1 MPWPEERADMRGLSR
16 SRQSVRDIPS
26 ALSLEDL
33 KDAVPPIDPGIGVS
47 DTFLRGLSIE
57 PDAIGPFGAA
67 VLSWEVE
74 APPQV
79 RVKINSEL
87 VEQAGS
93 RVVQP
98 ASSSTYRVFAVSG
111 SGSRQLGDIGLTVD
125 LSACSTFELLNP
137 RSLMEGALTNNIN
150 TMEGMYT
157 RGRQV
162 VEFQAGRITCRLNLG
177 REIDYFPDPT
187 IRINCSFGLGVND
200 GRLVS
205 WGEQV
210 SADVSVPWYA
220 WTYPGAVP
228 GLAIALD
235 MARDTATEGGFTV
248 ISSMVQLLEFWW
260 AVADGMRRHS
270 VRVGPSEDG
279 AGRIEVTE
287 CPRRLL
293 DRFAALD
300 ENRAVID

>member
-1 MPWPEERADMRGLSR
+1 MRRLPR
-16 SRQSVRDIPS
+16 SRQSLRNIFSP
-26 ALSLEDL
+26 LSLEDL
-33 KDAVPPIDPGIGVS
+33 EDIVPPIDPGIGVK
-47 DTFLRGLSIE
+47 DVFLRHLSVK

-79 RVKINSEL
+79 RVKINSEF

-93 RVVQP
+93 MVVQP
-98 ASSSTYRVFAVSG
+98 AYSSTYRVLAL
-111 SGSRQLGDIGLTVD
+111 SGSRSRELGHIDLTVD
-125 LSACSTFELLNP
+125 MSACSTDELFNP
-137 RSLMEGALTNNIN
+137 RVLLEGALTANIN
-150 TMEGMYT
+150 AMEGLYT

-162 VEFQAGRITCRLNLG
+162 VEFQENRITCRLNLG
-177 REIDYFPDPT
+177 KDIDNFPDPT
-187 IRINCSFGLGVND
+187 IRINCSFGLGVNQ

-210 SADVSVPWYA
+210 SADVSFPIYA
-220 WTYPGAVP
+220 WAV
-228 GLAIALD
+228 GSFALAIAAG
-235 MARDTATEGGFTV
+235 MAKDDAIAGGFTV
-248 ISSMVQLLEFWW
+248 ISAMVQLLEFVWHLD
-260 AVADGMRRHS
+260 DGMRRHS

-279 AGRIEVTE
+279 AGRIEVTA

-300 ENRAVID
+300 ENRAVIE

>member
-1 MPWPEERADMRGLSR
+1 MIS
-16 SRQSVRDIPS
+16 S

-33 KDAVPPIDPGIGVS
+33 EDAVPPIDPGIGVK
-47 DTFLRGLSIE
+47 DIFLRGLSIE

-79 RVKINSEL
+79 RVKINSEF

-98 ASSSTYRVFAVSG
+98 ASSSTYRVFAL
-111 SGSRQLGDIGLTVD
+111 SGSRSSQLGQIGLAVD
-125 LSACSTFELLNP
+125 MSACSTYELLNP
-137 RSLMEGALTNNIN
+137 RSLLEGALTANIN
-150 TMEGMYT
+150 RMEGMYT
-157 RGRQV
+157 RGQQV
-162 VEFQAGRITCRLNLG
+162 VQLQEGRITCRLNLG
-177 REIDYFPDPT
+177 REIDHFPDPT
-187 IRINCSFGLGVND
+187 IKINCSFGLGVND

-210 SADVSVPWYA
+210 SADVSVPKYA
-220 WTYPGAVP
+220 WLVPGAFP
-228 GLAIALD
+228 ALAIALD

-248 ISSMVQLLEFWW
+248 ISSMIQLLEFWW

-270 VRVGPSEDG
+270 VRIRSSEDG
-279 AGRIEVTE
+279 VGTIEVTE
-287 CPRRLL
+287 CPWKLL

-300 ENRAVID
+300 ENRAVIG